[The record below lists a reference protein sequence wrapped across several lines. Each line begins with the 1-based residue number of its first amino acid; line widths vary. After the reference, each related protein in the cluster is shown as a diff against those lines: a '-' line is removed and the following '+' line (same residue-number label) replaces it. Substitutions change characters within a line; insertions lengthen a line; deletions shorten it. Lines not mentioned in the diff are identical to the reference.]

1 MISIIN
7 KENGENVDLIVG
19 YGTFITNKMFKFTKD
34 VKICFV
40 PKCRRI
46 YITSEHFPF
55 ALEDPSKDGFFALL
69 FKVEHK
75 EFKRLDFYEGVD
87 AGLFYRKKISILV
100 KKDLN
105 NYIKKQAFIYLPTE
119 QSISDHKLTLD
130 CDKEDGWIEKIRV
143 NPEVCEKFPE
153 LLEKN
158 GKNIISNF
166 SNLD

>member
-7 KENGENVDLIVG
+7 KENGENFDFVIG

-46 YITSEHFPF
+46 YIPSEHFPF

-87 AGLFYRKKISILV
+87 AGLFYRKEISILV
-100 KKDLN
+100 KKD
-105 NYIKKQAFIYLPTE
+105 IKTYDKEKAFIYLPTE
-119 QSISDHKLTLD
+119 QSISDHNITLD
-130 CDKEDGWIEKIRV
+130 SDKEDEWIEKIRA
-143 NPEVCEKFPE
+143 NPEICEKFPE
-153 LLEKN
+153 LLEKD
-158 GKNIISNF
+158 GDNIPNF

>member
-1 MISIIN
+1 ME
-7 KENGENVDLIVG
+7 ENEEDIDLIVG
-19 YGTFITNKMFKFTKD
+19 YGTFITNKMFKFSKD

-55 ALEDPSKDGFFALL
+55 ALDDPSNEGFFALL

-75 EFKRLDFYEGVD
+75 EFKRLDYYEGVD
-87 AGLFYRKKISILV
+87 AGLFYRKKVSILV
-100 KKDLN
+100 KKDLT
-105 NYIKKQAFIYLPTE
+105 NYVKKRAFIYLPTE
-119 QSISDHKLTLD
+119 QSISDHNLTLD
-130 CDKEDGWIEKIRV
+130 CDKEDGWIEKIRAI
-143 NPEVCEKFPE
+143 PDVCEKFPE

-158 GKNIISNF
+158 GKNIPNF

>member
-7 KENGENVDLIVG
+7 KENGENFDFVIG
-19 YGTFITNKMFKFTKD
+19 YGTFITNKMFKFTND

-46 YITSEHFPF
+46 YIPSEHFPF

-69 FKVEHK
+69 FKVENK

-87 AGLFYRKKISILV
+87 AGLFYRKKIFIFV
-100 KKDLN
+100 KKES
-105 NYIKKQAFIYLPTE
+105 NYVKKQAFIYLPTE
-119 QSISDHKLTLD
+119 QSISDHKLSLE
-130 CDKEDGWIEKIRV
+130 CDKDDKWIEKIRE
-143 NPEVCEKFPE
+143 NPDVCEKFPE

-158 GKNIISNF
+158 GDNIPNIKTLN
-166 SNLD
+166 